1 MGVGTEGR
9 GGTEMRTAEGVEV
22 AAEGA
27 VARAAEG
34 MDVVVEGAAGTAA
47 AGSSGGTAGAQG
59 TGAALLDAV
68 EVGPGRGP
76 SGGVELAPGRGSSG
90 GEGGPAHRAQEGEG
104 EWELGEEQRVLA
116 VLLGAS
122 QPFGQPLEATLARR
136 NDQPRV
142 FSKGLVGA
150 VVYAAYPS
158 AGKQCVWLMT
168 ATRALVDPATRDLAQ
183 RAVARGTYGVWFK
196 GRGQLPDAQC
206 VALDPE
212 GKRAEGEAG
221 VWRAA
226 VAAWGARRAARARR
240 WAAWDP
246 EPLLPPTRRLLSEYR
261 EVAQRIA
268 EEEAAAGSAG
278 ARSERSLDLRAAGI
292 MLAVHLQREL
302 HKGAGEGAPSALH
315 RRAVGKAI
323 TTLLSE
329 GAAPP
334 KPQFYDVEAI
344 VDKAGW
350 KAKTRKESGFDEW
363 EPLPA
368 PKEGELRKVCAKRLG
383 LAYLEAVGEGNVP
396 EDSAIWTVLSEC
408 RGHTQALAPHLE
420 EKLREAHER
429 GEPLWLFDREAL
441 EPSPQGRELELFW
454 AEIARLIKQGTLEE
468 LTEAQQ
474 KDPTQCAAVAYLG
487 VTFKGVLSRSAE
499 EDKAVQDGDLAAI
512 ARLAQQR
519 AGKMM
524 GELQAAL
531 GALAGA
537 QGGASGG
544 VAAAAAPAPQQRP
557 AGARHAHVLLEQLLA
572 KDAQSITKCRP
583 VARFQYL
590 SRGSEKLGI
599 EPGGVLP
606 SGCKPPQLLD
616 VVAGATLADLIARC
630 DAKDYFYCLNL
641 SEKGRALSCLAVHDP
656 SFPGGGRLRIFRL
669 TALCMGQSSSPSMAQ
684 VVSSTV
690 ALIANARGAAT
701 ATCPGWKALCDD
713 FLCVASR
720 EELQHAVNILVK
732 LMDEVGVT
740 EAAQKRVFASQ
751 AELMGKEFDLERG
764 TVRVPPG
771 RLHKYLYHLHLALAA
786 LGHEDPVV
794 QAAISVDFLTRLTGV
809 LGWVSETLVSG
820 TLHLNALY
828 ACTSGRKSIAQCRER
843 VVADLRWWAAQAAA
857 GKLESTL
864 RLDGKVTTHS
874 VTLDASDVAIAAVS
888 SDSAEWRPL
897 TQHERTMS
905 STRRELRAM
914 ALAVEMEGRRHPGST
929 LVLCS
934 DSLPAVC
941 SFNKGRARGKGRRDL
956 LAVYEALERHGCHAV
971 ALWLPREFNR
981 VADGASKAATE
992 QAFGAWA
999 EARGM
1004 TVE

>member
-1 MGVGTEGR
+1 
-9 GGTEMRTAEGVEV
+9 
-22 AAEGA
+22 
-27 VARAAEG
+27 
-34 MDVVVEGAAGTAA
+34 
-47 AGSSGGTAGAQG
+47 
-59 TGAALLDAV
+59 
-68 EVGPGRGP
+68 
-76 SGGVELAPGRGSSG
+76 
-90 GEGGPAHRAQEGEG
+90 
-104 EWELGEEQRVLA
+104 
-116 VLLGAS
+116 
-122 QPFGQPLEATLARR
+122 
-136 NDQPRV
+136 
-142 FSKGLVGA
+142 
-150 VVYAAYPS
+150 
-158 AGKQCVWLMT
+158 
-168 ATRALVDPATRDLAQ
+168 
-183 RAVARGTYGVWFK
+183 
-196 GRGQLPDAQC
+196 
-206 VALDPE
+206 
-212 GKRAEGEAG
+212 
-221 VWRAA
+221 
-226 VAAWGARRAARARR
+226 
-240 WAAWDP
+240 
-246 EPLLPPTRRLLSEYR
+246 
-261 EVAQRIA
+261 
-268 EEEAAAGSAG
+268 
-278 ARSERSLDLRAAGI
+278 

-329 GAAPP
+329 GVAPP

-350 KAKTRKESGFDEW
+350 QAKTRKESGFDEW
-363 EPLPA
+363 EPLPL

-420 EKLREAHER
+420 EKLREAHSR
-429 GEPLWLFDREAL
+429 GEPLWLFDRDAL
-441 EPSPQGRELELFW
+441 EPAPQGRELELFW

-474 KDPTQCAAVAYLG
+474 KDPAQCAAVAYLG

-499 EDKAVQDGDLAAI
+499 EDKAVADGDLAAI
-512 ARLAQQR
+512 ARLAEQR

-524 GELQAAL
+524 MELQAAL
-531 GALAGA
+531 GALGEARDDARAVGA
-537 QGGASGG
+537 ATESTPPPRAKG
-544 VAAAAAPAPQQRP
+544 PA
-557 AGARHAHVLLEQLLA
+557 HAHVLLEQLLA

-590 SRGSEKLGI
+590 SRGSDKLGL

-606 SGCKPPQLLD
+606 SGCQPPQLLG

-641 SEKGRALSCLAVHDP
+641 SERGRALSCLAVHDP
-656 SFPGGGRLRIFRL
+656 SWPGGGRLRVFRL
-669 TALCMGQSSSPSMAQ
+669 TALCMGQSCSPSMAQ
-684 VVSSTV
+684 VVSSTI
-690 ALIANARGAAT
+690 ALVANARGAAT

-713 FLCVASR
+713 FLCVAGR
-720 EELQHAVNILVK
+720 EELQHAVDVLVK
-732 LMDEVGVT
+732 LMEEVGVT
-740 EAAQKRVFASQ
+740 EAAQKRVFAPQ

-764 TVRVPPG
+764 TVRVPPA

-786 LGHEDPVV
+786 LDHEDP
-794 QAAISVDFLTRLTGV
+794 AMRGAISVDFLTRLTGV

-820 TLHLNALY
+820 TLHLNSLY

-864 RLDGKVTTHS
+864 RLDCKAVARS

-888 SDSAEWRPL
+888 DDGAEWRAL
-897 TQHERTMS
+897 TAHERTMS

-914 ALAVEMEGRRHPGST
+914 ALAVEMEGRRHPGAT

-941 SFNKGRARGKGRRDL
+941 SFNRGRARGKSRRDL

-999 EARGM
+999 VAHGM
-1004 TVE
+1004 AVE